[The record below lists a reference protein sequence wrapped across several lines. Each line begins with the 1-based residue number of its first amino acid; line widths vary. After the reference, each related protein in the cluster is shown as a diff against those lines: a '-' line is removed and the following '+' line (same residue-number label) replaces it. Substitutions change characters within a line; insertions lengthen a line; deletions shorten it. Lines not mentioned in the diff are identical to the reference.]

1 LIVREIVHSNIH
13 IFATMKNEH
22 CFDIAIIG
30 AGPSGCSAAL
40 TLRSSQCSIALFEKS
55 EFPRNKICG
64 DGICDRSV
72 NTLKAINPAYFD
84 EFIATQQPL
93 CIRNTELT
101 YKNYTYTVDFKN
113 FGYTCK
119 RRDFDNFLFSLVQ
132 RDGKNISIFQNC
144 GIRSVERTSEGM
156 NLIVENGET
165 FFAKIVLVCTGATSK
180 IARELTGS
188 QYDSSKMGVAVRA
201 YYSGVKNLTNDT
213 LELHYKKE
221 FFPGYLW
228 IFPLND
234 GTANVG
240 FGCRI
245 GAETKQN
252 DIRAVF
258 ESWLA
263 NDDHLRQRFADATMI
278 SPLQG
283 GLVPYNVDEFT
294 CCSDNFCVCGDAAN
308 LIDPI
313 SGGGIGS
320 AMVSG
325 YFAAQVAEQCIV
337 KNDCSHSAT
346 KEYEKM
352 LRQRVE
358 REMHTRYVIQKTIK
372 NHPWTMDVLAFVGKQ
387 ARLLQKIKSWYFQ

>member
-1 LIVREIVHSNIH
+1 
-13 IFATMKNEH
+13 MKNEH

-40 TLRSSQCSIALFEKS
+40 TLRSSRCSIALFEKS

-101 YKNYTYTVDFKN
+101 YKNHTYIVDFKN

-144 GIRSVERTSEGM
+144 GIRDAERTSAGM
-156 NLIVENGET
+156 NLIAENGET
-165 FFAKIVLVCTGATSK
+165 YFAKIVLICTGATSK
-180 IARELTGS
+180 IARKLTGS

-240 FGCRI
+240 FGCRV

-263 NDDHLRQRFADATMI
+263 NDEQLRQRFADATMI

-283 GLVPYNVDEFT
+283 GLVPYNADEFT
-294 CCSDNFCVCGDAAN
+294 CCGDNFCVCGDAAN

-325 YFAAQVAEQCIV
+325 YFAAQVAEQCIA
-337 KNDCSHSAT
+337 KNDCSQLAT

-358 REMHTRYVIQKTIK
+358 REMHTRYVIQKTIQ